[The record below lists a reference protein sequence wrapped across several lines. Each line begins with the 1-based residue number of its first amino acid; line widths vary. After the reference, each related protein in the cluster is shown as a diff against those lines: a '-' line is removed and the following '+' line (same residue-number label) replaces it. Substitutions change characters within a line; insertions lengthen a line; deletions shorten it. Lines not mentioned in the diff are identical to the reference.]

1 MRRYGPGA
9 WISRLSGYSIP
20 GDDGDKYCP
29 RGYTFADVGPYAF
42 SGKGR
47 KGDGPD
53 SGSTNPRKSRAM
65 SFFASV
71 GDEKIA

>member
-29 RGYTFADVGPYAF
+29 RGYTFADVGSYTF

-47 KGDGPD
+47 KEMDQ
-53 SGSTNPRKSRAM
+53 TRARLVRENRGRCPF
-65 SFFASV
+65 SPP
-71 GDEKIA
+71 